1 MMAGTQICNTAAE
14 QIAAFIGTKAWEALL
29 EEVYTTPKP
38 GLVDLYSCG
47 AHQDMDVHTFE
58 RSARALR
65 PYFIRM
71 SCQGYVMR
79 CSYEE
84 LFRQIRRTGVAAEQ
98 AMYRATGHVNTH
110 KGLIFTLGIYC
121 AAAGRCMAE
130 QGQITEEGL
139 REIQQRMTV
148 RILKQEMEDMK
159 KRDAASHGEKNF
171 QKYGTAGIRGE
182 AIQGYRPVWENAL
195 PVLREGICEK
205 RDYNAVKLQA
215 LFVLM
220 SRIEDSNILARRG
233 DTALYRVREEAAD
246 FLKRG
251 GAYQSGAV
259 RKLMEMDADY
269 IRRNI
274 SPGGSADL
282 LATAVFLQQVIYPA
296 GNGLYEILGA
306 CAQIG
311 KEQTDAVGGKTAT
324 GKRTAVLKGVS
335 SENGSAV

>member
-1 MMAGTQICNTAAE
+1 MKGMPVCNTISE
-14 QIAAFIGTKAWEALL
+14 KIAADIGTKAWEALL

-47 AHQDMDVHTFE
+47 AHQDMDVRTFE
-58 RSARALR
+58 KSAQALR
-65 PYFIRM
+65 PYFVRM
-71 SCQGYVMR
+71 TYQGYVLY

-84 LFRQIRRTGVAAEQ
+84 LFRQIRKTGMAAEQ

-130 QGQITEEGL
+130 QGRVTEVGL
-139 REIQQRMTV
+139 RTIQQRMTV
-148 RILKQEMEDMK
+148 RILERELSDMK
-159 KRDAASHGEKNF
+159 EKTAASHGEKNF

-182 AIQGYRPVWENAL
+182 AVQGYRPVWEAAL
-195 PVLREGICEK
+195 PVLREGIRRK
-205 RDYNAVKLQA
+205 QDYNAVKLQT

-220 SRIEDSNILARRG
+220 SRIEDSNILSRCG
-233 DTALYRVREEAAD
+233 WETLDRVRGEAAD

-251 GAYQSGAV
+251 GAYRIRAMQE
-259 RKLMEMDADY
+259 LMEMDVEY

-282 LATAVFLQQVIYPA
+282 LATVVFLQK
-296 GNGLYEILGA
+296 ILA
-306 CAQIG
+306 
-311 KEQTDAVGGKTAT
+311 
-324 GKRTAVLKGVS
+324 
-335 SENGSAV
+335 